1 MITHCEVNSYNVAAF
16 SDIEQET
23 YRYRLFPD
31 WSVGGYPV
39 NQREKID
46 QSDSFLPSTEL
57 AYPRGWTW
65 HSYRQGSAELD
76 ISEEPKKYFATERK
90 P

>member
-1 MITHCEVNSYNVAAF
+1 MSTHCEVNSCNVAAF

-39 NQREKID
+39 NQREKND
-46 QSDSFLPSTEL
+46 
-57 AYPRGWTW
+57 
-65 HSYRQGSAELD
+65 
-76 ISEEPKKYFATERK
+76 
-90 P
+90 